1 MPTLAPF
8 PPLPTA
14 TPYNEPADM
23 MELHMQPEE
32 IWQAVLGELQL
43 ALQRPVYDNWLRD
56 TSLVAFENGRFV
68 IAVKTAFAQ
77 EWLEKRM
84 KGMIKRRLQRL
95 SGRSIDLQF
104 IVRAERP
111 AEAESTQPPPP
122 LLQSSDAASSGRF
135 VALNQPEQSTLR
147 PDMTFDTFIE
157 GEGNRIAVAA
167 AQAVAFDPGTR
178 YNPLFLYG
186 GVGLGKTH
194 LLHAIGN
201 AAAQAGYTVKYV
213 TSETFTN
220 ELIEAIRRKANVQ
233 FRQAYRDVD
242 ILLVDDIQFIQG
254 KDSTQNEFFHT
265 FNSLY
270 AANKQIVITSD
281 RPPHLLNKLED
292 RLSSRFEGGLTTD
305 IQPPSLEHRIA
316 ILQAKAAK
324 LGTAV
329 PMDVLRFIAER
340 YNNNVR
346 ELQGAL
352 NRVTAYAQLSFMPI
366 DLALAQQVLV
376 KQEAPI
382 DDSPDSI
389 LQAVA
394 EEFRVSVS
402 ELTGPRRVRRVVV
415 PRQLAMHLMREF
427 TQLSFPQIGEIMGGR
442 DHTTV
447 MYGTEKFQERM
458 EQDPEL
464 KKRLEKV
471 RIRLQT

>member
-1 MPTLAPF
+1 MSTSPTPI
-8 PPLPTA
+8 PLPTA
-14 TPYNEPADM
+14 VTHREPAM
-23 MELHMQPEE
+23 REPYMRPEE

-56 TSLVAFENGRFV
+56 TYLIAFEEGCFV
-68 IAVKTAFAQ
+68 VAVKTAFAQ

-84 KGMIKRRLQRL
+84 KGMIKRRLHRL
-95 SGRSIDLQF
+95 SGRSVDLRF
-104 IVRAERP
+104 VVRAETP
-111 AEAESTQPPPP
+111 PKTENTQPPPP
-122 LLQSSDAASSGRF
+122 LLQSPDTTLSGHF
-135 VALNQPEQSTLR
+135 VSLNQQPQSTLR

-157 GEGNRIAVAA
+157 GDGNRIAVAA
-167 AQAVAFDPGTR
+167 AQAVAYDPGTR

-220 ELIEAIRRKANVQ
+220 ELIEAIRNKANVQ
-233 FRQAYRDVD
+233 FRQSYRDVD

-270 AANKQIVITSD
+270 AANKQIIITSD
-281 RPPHLLNKLED
+281 RPPNLLNKLED
-292 RLSSRFEGGLTTD
+292 RLSSRFEGGLTAD

-316 ILQAKAAK
+316 ILRAKTAAQ
-324 LGTAV
+324 GTHV
-329 PMDVLRFIAER
+329 PDEVLRFIAER
-340 YNNNVR
+340 YSNNVR

-352 NRVTAYAQLSFMPI
+352 NRVTAYAQLSFTSI

-402 ELTGPRRVRRVVV
+402 ELTGPRRSRRIVV

-442 DHTTV
+442 DHTTI
-447 MYGTEKFQERM
+447 MYGTEKFQERI
-458 EQDPEL
+458 EQYPDL